1 MQQKQK
7 IALLSTP
14 GSINWVGGLN
24 YMKSIV
30 YALDSLAEK
39 RKTFEL
45 YMIFNSGEEKRLY
58 EDILDLLDGHYQLDI
73 DAKPFTLINKI
84 KWLLKRKFS
93 NILNPRL
100 HDLLISKNITSTYP
114 IQLYKGGKQ
123 SIYNPVWLADF
134 QFKHYSEDSKIELA
148 AGLNE
153 VYQLAVNHAP
163 RIVLSSYEVEKDCL
177 NFFPDSKGKTFV
189 YQFKVHLPQ
198 IAFELK
204 PQEIADSYHL
214 PEKYL
219 IVCNMVSPNKQYDLI
234 IDAIK
239 LLKKQGFLVNIIC
252 TGSLFDYRNSH
263 YINEILKKIHQLGVH
278 EQIRFLGIIPRLHQ
292 INLVRNSL
300 AVIQPSKFEGWNTS
314 VEEAKLLGKQLILS
328 NINVHLEQNP
338 PDALFFDTNS
348 ADSLSKQILL
358 IWQNSE
364 KNNDFKGSF
373 DIKKEQIAKE
383 KYFEEA
389 QIAGE
394 LFLKLMNNI

>member
-1 MQQKQK
+1 MQEKQK

-30 YALDSLAEK
+30 YALNSLGEK

-45 YMIFNSGEEKRLY
+45 YMIFNGDAEKKLY
-58 EDILDLLDGHYQLDI
+58 EDILGLLDGYYQLDI
-73 DAKPFTLINKI
+73 EAKPFTFINKI
-84 KWLLKRKFS
+84 KWLLQRKFS

-100 HDLLISKNITSTYP
+100 HEFLVSKNITSSYP
-114 IQLYKGGKQ
+114 IQLYKDGKQ
-123 SIYNPVWLADF
+123 GIYNPVWLADF
-134 QFKHYSEDSKIELA
+134 QFKHYPEDSKTEIA

-153 VYQLAVNHAP
+153 VYQRAVSHAP
-163 RIVLSSYEVEKDCL
+163 CLVLSSYEVEKDCL
-177 NFFPDSKGKTFV
+177 TFFPDSKGKTFV
-189 YQFKVHLPQ
+189 YQFKVNLPTA
-198 IAFELK
+198 AFELK
-204 PQEIADSYHL
+204 PQEIANSYHL

-234 IDAIK
+234 IAAVY
-239 LLKKQGFLVNIIC
+239 LLKKQGFLVNIVC

-263 YINEILKKIHQLGVH
+263 YINEILTKVHQLGVH

-328 NINVHLEQNP
+328 NINVHVEQNP
-338 PDALFFDTNS
+338 PDALFFDTNN
-348 ADSLSKQILL
+348 AEDLSKQLLL
-358 IWQNSE
+358 IWQNGE
-364 KNNDFKGSF
+364 KSNDLKGGF
-373 DIKKEQIAKE
+373 DAKKEQIAKE
-383 KYFEEA
+383 KYYKET

-394 LFLKLMNNI
+394 LFLKLMTN